1 MARYRKPGT
10 RPKKPVNP
18 VDREDT
24 FVAATLEATNWA
36 RKHQTALTLG
46 IVLVVVGVGALVYY
60 GRFRDTLNL
69 TAAAQLEELQLRMD
83 GGDNA
88 GARSDLQLFI
98 ERFAGT
104 PSEGEA
110 RIALAHVA
118 TVLEEPEIATE
129 ALVPLAQDISSP
141 LGAQAAAMLAAV
153 YEDAGNRDAARALYL
168 RLADRA
174 QLGFQV
180 REALADAA
188 RLAHEEGDDND
199 ALELYDRLLAEMED
213 GTAGPA
219 EINEVEMRRAEVAAV
234 VGSSGPGGL

>member
-36 RKHQTALTLG
+36 RKHQTVLTLG
-46 IVLVVVGVGALVYY
+46 VVLVVLGVGALVYY
-60 GRFRDTLNL
+60 GRFRDTLSL
-69 TAAAQLEELQLRMD
+69 QAAAQLEELQLRMD
-83 GGDNA
+83 AGDNV
-88 GARSDLQLFI
+88 GVRSDLQLFI

-110 RIALAHVA
+110 RIALAQVA
-118 TVLEEPEIATE
+118 AGLDEPEIAVE
-129 ALVPLAQDISSP
+129 ALAPLARDIGNP

-153 YEDAGNRDAARALYL
+153 YEDAGNRDDARQLYL

-180 REALADAA
+180 REALAAAA
-188 RLAHEEGDDND
+188 RLARESGDPAA
-199 ALELYDRLLAEMED
+199 ALALYDRLLDEMED
-213 GTAGPA
+213 D
-219 EINEVEMRRAEVAAV
+219 EIGRGEIEMRRAEVAAV
-234 VGSSGPGGL
+234 VGASGAGGL